1 MRFNQPAAFCADKTT
16 SQHGIKNTQVN
27 NGPGFFF
34 TLVSELES
42 DNNYEMGA
50 GMKVLLTRECGL
62 DSGF

>member
-1 MRFNQPAAFCADKTT
+1 MDQA
-16 SQHGIKNTQVN
+16 
-27 NGPGFFF
+27 FFF